1 MAVGVPSAGRR
12 HGHQSIYTW
21 HLVGNKMDAM
31 NWSAQQGH
39 ILTGGGRLE
48 KLYNAPDFVWTEDQ
62 LPHYHKTR
70 HDTHEVFAK
79 WKAEGKTSN
88 LVAGA
93 WSRPLFVGGWQH
105 TGDHI
110 ETVFNVQVSLSPPHS
125 PLILPLPLLLLLPM
139 LIIVHT

>member
-1 MAVGVPSAGRR
+1 
-12 HGHQSIYTW
+12 
-21 HLVGNKMDAM
+21 M
-31 NWSAQQGH
+31 NWSAQQGN

-70 HDTHEVFAK
+70 DDTHEVFAK

-105 TGDHI
+105 TGDHT
-110 ETVFNVQVSLSPPHS
+110 ETVFNVQVSLSLVLFRS
-125 PLILPLPLLLLLPM
+125 PLLPPPSPFFFFCFSC
-139 LIIVHT
+139 